1 MVSTLSEGVDIE
13 LSECIPVKEWKGTL
27 RSELQKLEERVLITH
42 AAYVHAADG
51 SVYKQTMRQEF
62 EIATNRRNSYISEL
76 QADTSFNNTPSKE
89 WQDIM
94 EKAPRQD
101 DKVNKY
107 LTRDKGDHQE
117 NTGSAL
123 ESQVGGDHYNKQG
136 VQPLEA
142 TFQNFGYDG
151 LRASIYTKVGKYLTR
166 EKGTHRKDM
175 KKAIHCLEMQVE
187 FYDRHNALEEEK
199 L

>member
-13 LSECIPVKEWKGTL
+13 LSDCVPVKEWKGTL

-42 AAYVHAADG
+42 AAYAHATDG
-51 SVYKQTMRQEF
+51 SVYKQTMLQEF

-94 EKAPRQD
+94 EKAPRQ
-101 DKVNKY
+101 
-107 LTRDKGDHQE
+107 
-117 NTGSAL
+117 SAID
-123 ESQVGGDHYNKQG
+123 SQVGGNHYNMQG

-166 EKGTHRKDM
+166 EKGTHRKDI
-175 KKAIHCLEMQVE
+175 KKAIHCLEMQIE
-187 FYDRHNALEEEK
+187 FYDRHNALEEEE